1 MPHLRGALLAVL
13 LWVSLCAPRAAVAF
27 EISLTSTGAEVRVED
42 FPIVYDVVDAEPYAL
57 ARATRRAFDTWS
69 RTSGGVIQPRY
80 VGTSTGAAA
89 MDGVSTVVAL
99 SPWDT
104 SFGAT
109 MRTVAHTEVFYD
121 VATGRT
127 MESDIFLNA
136 ERFTFAD
143 GGPGT
148 FDAESVV
155 LHELGHLLGIA
166 HSCGDPGRTYA
177 SCFSVPDELGPTIL
191 EAVMAPTLAR
201 SVIRNAPNDDDRA
214 AIAVHY
220 GGQLDARIPGVTGL
234 TRRCPDDVL
243 FASVELEVG
252 DRLELRTDDGD
263 RRVVTGTLTADG
275 FAIDDTLPDVFDLL
289 ALDPATGAY
298 GSTVAVA
305 LPDVC
310 RTAPPPLL
318 AEGCDCSAAP
328 GESAPWGLFVLLA
341 LVIRVVRRSTR

>member
-1 MPHLRGALLAVL
+1 MPHLGGARFAVLLAVL
-13 LWVSLCAPRAAVAF
+13 LAAPRAAMAF

-80 VGTSTGAAA
+80 VGTSTGAAPL
-89 MDGVSTVVAL
+89 DGVSTVVAL
-99 SPWDT
+99 SPWET

-127 MESDIFLNA
+127 MESDVYLNA

-143 GGPGT
+143 GAPGT

-166 HSCGDPGRTYA
+166 HSCGDPGRTYT
-177 SCFSVPDELGPTIL
+177 SCFSVPDELAPLIL
-191 EAVMAPTLAR
+191 DAVMAPTLAR
-201 SVIRNAPNDDDRA
+201 AVVRNAPNDDDRA

-220 GGQLDARIPGVTGL
+220 GGQTDARIPGVTGL

-243 FASVELEVG
+243 IASVRLEPG
-252 DRLELRTDDGD
+252 DRIELRTDEGD
-263 RRVVTGTLTADG
+263 RRVVTGTLTVDG
-275 FAIDDTLPDVFDLL
+275 FAIDAPLPAVFDLL

-305 LPDVC
+305 RPDAC
-310 RTAPPPLL
+310 LTAPSPLP
-318 AEGCDCSAAP
+318 AGGCDCSASP
-328 GESAPWGLFVLLA
+328 GRTAPWGLFVLLA
-341 LVIRVVRRSTR
+341 VVVRRSTR